1 MCELSCFQVSLRSR
15 HFARIFS
22 ISRNPSVSILFVD
35 KARGELFSF
44 NAFASSASA
53 ATISIDCGVVGWVA
67 RTGRYEN
74 LTHAANE
81 DVRFDAA
88 ADSCDG
94 MCVWFMVFCGACV
107 YESDRISELHS
118 NFQREPHLF
127 HQLRARVP
135 FAGLSID

>member
-1 MCELSCFQVSLRSR
+1 MSQFVRHFVCELSCFQVSLRSR

-22 ISRNPSVSILFVD
+22 ICCNSSVSILFVD

-44 NAFASSASA
+44 NSFASTSAA

-88 ADSCDG
+88 ADACDG
-94 MCVWFMVFCGACV
+94 MSCACV
-107 YESDRISELHS
+107 LG
-118 NFQREPHLF
+118 FVVLC
-127 HQLRARVP
+127 
-135 FAGLSID
+135 GLPVYVCMN